1 MGKVAYINRCILMD
15 NLHIPS
21 SGLTMPPE
29 GIVVSEDVNISQVGC
44 PGQTLRNEGAL
55 AV

>member
-21 SGLTMPPE
+21 SGSTMSTVECHASSPDPSAHNQ
-29 GIVVSEDVNISQVGC
+29 G
-44 PGQTLRNEGAL
+44 THGAP
-55 AV
+55 